1 MKYYTELSN
10 LESELIRLETIASLV
25 SVITAGF
32 DEVNAKDIQNSLFH
46 LEDALKGVNDNLRVE
61 FDVLWDAVRTDTHD
75 LDETVDFDDEDD
87 IGDFD
92 GEESPKEYDFSGVEK
107 AVKTWIEP

>member
-32 DEVNAKDIQNSLFH
+32 EEVNTKDIQNSLFH

-61 FDVLWDAVRTDTHD
+61 FDVLWDAVRTDTFD
-75 LDETVDFDDEDD
+75 YDEEVNFDDDIDVDFD
-87 IGDFD
+87 
-92 GEESPKEYDFSGVEK
+92 EEETSKDYDFSGVEK